1 MSNDD
6 RYTNLRPVGQEV
18 GEQAVQRLSKRLEVI
33 GAVMTVIGLFASIGG
48 LETVVGLVGI
58 CLSYLPRSKRLM
70 RWVGEK
76 FLPKLKH

>member
-1 MSNDD
+1 MGNGKRHTD
-6 RYTNLRPVGQEV
+6 LRPVGQEV
-18 GEQAVQRLSKRLEVI
+18 GKEAVQRLSKRLEVI
-33 GAVMTVIGLFASIGG
+33 GAAMTVTGLFVSIGG

-70 RWVGEK
+70 RWVGDK